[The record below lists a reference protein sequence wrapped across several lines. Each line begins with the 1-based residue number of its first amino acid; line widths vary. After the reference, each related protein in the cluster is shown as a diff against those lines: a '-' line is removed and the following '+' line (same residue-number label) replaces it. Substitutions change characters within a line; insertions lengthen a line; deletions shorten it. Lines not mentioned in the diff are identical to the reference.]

1 MKWNLF
7 HYKQYTIVLKNA
19 TDHILICDIQSL
31 TLYPL
36 VYDFDSVEF
45 YLLSLIKNI
54 INLLKFS
61 TFEFRNFEIFT
72 KIFDLKQL

>member
-45 YLLSLIKNI
+45 YL
-54 INLLKFS
+54 
-61 TFEFRNFEIFT
+61 
-72 KIFDLKQL
+72 